1 MASYAFDQNVAKQ
14 KLAHMI
20 IMHEYPLSMVEH
32 EAFSEFSTALQPA
45 FKSVSRNSIKKEILQ
60 IFDMEK
66 MNIISILDA
75 NNCRIALTTDL
86 WTASSQMKGYMAVT
100 AHFIDELWCLQSR
113 ILRFIY
119 VPCPHTAETICE
131 ALHECVMD
139 WNLDRR
145 LSALTVDNCSTNDKV
160 IEFMLEKLNKND
172 LWLNGQLYHMRCCAH
187 ILNLI
192 VKDGLAVIG
201 DGIEKIRDSVA
212 YWVATPKRKERFV
225 EAARQ
230 LNIECKQMLV
240 LDCKTSWNSTYLML
254 TVASKYKTVFSRLS
268 ARDRQYRSVPQEKE
282 WELAYKLEDNFRKFY
297 EVTEMFSDPRYKLKL
312 IGFYFDSLFGKPDSE
327 FHSKRAFN
335 LCRNLVDEYTL
346 KFKVSE
352 GSSSYGESASSS
364 SSSRLAKSMWSP
376 SNTPIKASFEED
388 TNGEDEELTGF
399 PCNHGISAF
408 LSSNC
413 DHIDYIHNKYKKNDF
428 IKAYAPVIYGING
441 PRIWPKTNVKP
452 LQCPLFKKQR
462 GRPKKTMN
470 LQYDEVRVEGKT
482 KLKRNY
488 VVVRY
493 IKCKKKRYNKSTCD
507 KRAGGNLDGSETRQG
522 CIQIEG
528 LNQVKDPI
536 RLKVLKQVKEPV
548 RLKVYKQVNEAI

>member
-1 MASYAFDQNVAKQ
+1 MASYAFDQNVVKQ

-20 IMHEYPLSMVEH
+20 LMHEYPLSMVEH
-32 EAFSEFSTALQPA
+32 EAFREYSIALQPT

-60 IFDMEK
+60 IYDVEK
-66 MNIISILDA
+66 MKTISILDA

-86 WTASSQMKGYMAVT
+86 WTASSQRKGYMAVT
-100 AHFIDELWCLQSR
+100 THFIDESWCLQSR

-192 VKDGLAVIG
+192 VKDRLAVIR
-201 DGIEKIRDSVA
+201 DGIERIGDNVA

-230 LNIECKQMLV
+230 LNTECKQMLV
-240 LDCKTSWNSTYLML
+240 LDCKTRWNSTYLML
-254 TVASKYKTVFSRLS
+254 IVASKYKTVFSRLS
-268 ARDRQYRSVPQEKE
+268 ARDRQYISVPQEKD
-282 WELAYKLEDNFRKFY
+282 WELASKLEDNLRKFY
-297 EVTEMFSDPRYKLKL
+297 EVTEMFSGTKYPTTNLFFLEVCEIRLSLSDWLTSESEVIRKMAQNMIQKHEHYWGVLHEVMAVATILDPRYKLKL

-327 FHSKRAFN
+327 FHIKRVFN
-335 LCRNLVDEYTL
+335 LCRDLVDEYTL

-364 SSSRLAKSMWSP
+364 SSSRLANSMCRS
-376 SNTPIKASFEED
+376 
-388 TNGEDEELTGF
+388 
-399 PCNHGISAF
+399 
-408 LSSNC
+408 
-413 DHIDYIHNKYKKNDF
+413 
-428 IKAYAPVIYGING
+428 
-441 PRIWPKTNVKP
+441 
-452 LQCPLFKKQR
+452 KKQAER
-462 GRPKKTMN
+462 MTIFDA
-470 LQYDEVRVEGKT
+470 Y
-482 KLKRNY
+482 
-488 VVVRY
+488 
-493 IKCKKKRYNKSTCD
+493 
-507 KRAGGNLDGSETRQG
+507 
-522 CIQIEG
+522 
-528 LNQVKDPI
+528 
-536 RLKVLKQVKEPV
+536 
-548 RLKVYKQVNEAI
+548 VNETNPTYKSELYAYLRRKFCLTP